1 MVKREVSR
9 RRFCEIFSV
18 PDIPAVLDTIDL
30 VVRPPEQDVVL
41 ALGTEPFTAE
51 DADSIGGSGFTANAY
66 RRGVFSLEDR
76 GYRTANYYTRL
87 EIFAVAE
94 PDVYRILKTE
104 QQRELDSWY
113 FDAYYR
119 GLAIRPDAPPTVD
132 AVLSLG
138 ETLDLIE
145 NEKRQAYLVR
155 CDCRSLA
162 AGAALGGGPCEKP
175 LEVCVSFR
183 AGPNSLAHR
192 GISRPVSKDEAKQ
205 AVLNA
210 DSAGLMH
217 TANETTI
224 CNCCTDCCYLS
235 RARKRRNA
243 ELGAVQAVSWPRQ
256 TKRVSVNPPKCLN
269 CAVCVDRCP
278 FGLFSLEGEK
288 MSVRSENC
296 VGCGLCV
303 NTCPGGALE
312 LRLCRQ

>member
-9 RRFCEIFSV
+9 RRFCELFGV
-18 PDIPAVLDTIDL
+18 PDIEAARDTIDL
-30 VVRPPEQDVVL
+30 VVSPPEQDAAL
-41 ALGTEPFTAE
+41 ALGTEAFTAE
-51 DADSIGGSGFTANAY
+51 EADSIGGRGFTAGAY
-66 RRGVFSLEDR
+66 RRGIFSLEDR
-76 GYRTANYYTRL
+76 HYRTANYYTRL

-94 PDVYRILKTE
+94 PDIYRNLKTE

-113 FDAYYR
+113 FDAYYS
-119 GLAIRPDAPPTVD
+119 GLAIRQDAPPTAD

-138 ETLDLIE
+138 ETLDFIE

-162 AGAALGGGPCEKP
+162 AGAGLDGGPCEKP

-205 AVLNA
+205 VVINA

-217 TANETTI
+217 TANENTI

-235 RARKRRNA
+235 RARRRRNA
-243 ELGAVQAVSWPRQ
+243 ELGAQAVSWPRQ
-256 TKRVSVNPPKCLN
+256 TKRVSVNPSKCLN
-269 CAVCVDRCP
+269 CAVCASRCP
-278 FGLFSLEGEK
+278 FGLFSFEGEAV
-288 MSVRSENC
+288 SVRSENC

-312 LRLCRQ
+312 LKLCRQ